1 MTSRAT
7 VTEHMEKHFE
17 KKKDE
22 LKGRLA
28 RLDKLTVLVQDCET
42 WPIKRDEGGGF
53 RRGVALKRQALK
65 QSIHTEGEQKC
76 CSIWEYEKNNVFLN
90 GGQNRK

>member
-42 WPIKRDEGGGF
+42 WPIKRDEGG
-53 RRGVALKRQALK
+53 V
-65 QSIHTEGEQKC
+65 SEG
-76 CSIWEYEKNNVFLN
+76 
-90 GGQNRK
+90 GGL